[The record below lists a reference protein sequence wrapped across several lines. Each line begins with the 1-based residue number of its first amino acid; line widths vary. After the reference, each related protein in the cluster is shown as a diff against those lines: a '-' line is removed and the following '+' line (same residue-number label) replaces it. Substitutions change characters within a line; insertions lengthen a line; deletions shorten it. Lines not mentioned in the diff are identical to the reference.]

1 LAFGLGVFFFGSV
14 PSFSRARK
22 RGEDEDILKVL
33 CEIDVRIHSGM
44 TIWLCFAAF
53 AGFIAPLFLR
63 RFLSVSAEQ
72 K

>member
-1 LAFGLGVFFFGSV
+1 MT
-14 PSFSRARK
+14 RK